1 MSYIVEEETKSNRWV
16 KHPLTFANIE
26 AAERYALS
34 LYKEKRNARV
44 VDERYRKGRKDV
56 IKS

>member
-1 MSYIVEEETKSNRWV
+1 MFIVEEETKPNKW
-16 KHPLTFANIE
+16 KEHPLQFKDIE

-56 IKS
+56 AES